1 MRNLLSGILLL
12 GILIVLGFNY
22 SSNTISI
29 NLHIQ
34 QVKNAR
40 APIRIAMYR
49 SIDKFPKENGYYK
62 AFVFTPNATGEVQY
76 TIQEVEPGD
85 YAFAFFQDL
94 NANGKLGTNIF
105 GYPNEPFCF
114 SNNVK
119 PLFSAPDFSDCKMSL
134 NAQNKDVFVRLIH

>member
-1 MRNLLSGILLL
+1 MRIFLLGIFLL
-12 GILIVLGFNY
+12 GILIVLGFKD
-22 SSNTISI
+22 SSTTISI

-34 QVKNAR
+34 RVKNAQ

-49 SIDKFPKENGYYK
+49 STDKFPKENGYFR
-62 AFVFTPNATGEVQY
+62 AFVFTPNAIGEVQY
-76 TIQEVEPGD
+76 TIQQVEPGE
-85 YAFAFFQDL
+85 YAFAFYQDL
-94 NANGKLGTNIF
+94 NSNGKMGTNIF

-119 PLFSAPDFSDCKMSL
+119 PLFSAPDFSDCKLNL